1 MAELDYTKLDKL
13 LKALYDGDNQRM
25 VLIGETYDFLF
36 KDDPD
41 FVKDS
46 RDYSKY
52 MAELSGL
59 NLATKRDFAT
69 AMKITPFG
77 REVHKAGGWL
87 AYITQLELKEEQERE
102 LRLKEVKASELS
114 ATASNKSMY
123 AAYIAIFISIAVAI
137 WQYIDGSKKQTDS
150 DLVNKKLEVLDSL
163 NKIQSVQLQK
173 YQTQFDSLL
182 KQKVLKK

>member
-1 MAELDYTKLDKL
+1 MKDLDYTKLDKL
-13 LKALYDGDNQRM
+13 LHELFVGDRKYAVQISELYS
-25 VLIGETYDFLF
+25 FLF
-36 KDDPD
+36 SKEPD
-41 FVKDS
+41 FDED
-46 RDYSKY
+46 DYLIY
-52 MAELSGL
+52 VAELTALG
-59 NLATKRDFAT
+59 LATERDSPGT
-69 AMKITPFG
+69 IMDITPLG
-77 REVHKAGGWL
+77 RQVRKAGGWL
-87 AYITQLELKEEQERE
+87 AYSTQLELKEQQERE

-114 ATASNKSMY
+114 ATASKKSMY

-163 NKIQSVQLQK
+163 HKIQSVQLQK